1 MLTINDNQIYLT
13 RGDTAAINV
22 QIFNKDGSEYTPSA
36 ADQIIFTMSKLWD
49 TRKKLSKTIP
59 NNTLVLVLA
68 SSDTIDLPCGDY
80 AYDIRL
86 KRSGLCDTFIVE
98 GKITIGRG
106 LN

>member
-13 RGDTAAINV
+13 RGDTATIHV
-22 QIFNKDGSEYTPSA
+22 QILNTDGTEYTPSA
-36 ADQIIFTMSKLWD
+36 ADQIIFTMSKLWA
-49 TRKKLSKTIP
+49 THKKLTKTIP
-59 NNTLVLVLA
+59 NNSLILVLNP
-68 SSDTIDLPCGDY
+68 SDTLDLPCGDY
-80 AYDIRL
+80 VYDIRL

>member
-13 RGDTAAINV
+13 RGDTASIQV
-22 QIFNKDGSEYTPSA
+22 EIFNKDGSEYTPGA
-36 ADQIIFTMSKLWD
+36 ADQIIFTMSKLWN
-49 TRKKLSKTIP
+49 THKKLSKTIP
-59 NNTLVLVLA
+59 NNSLILA
-68 SSDTIDLPCGDY
+68 LSPSDTINLPCGDY

>member
-13 RGDTAAINV
+13 RGDTATIHV
-22 QIFNKDGSEYTPSA
+22 QIFNTDGSEYTPSA

-49 TRKKLSKTIP
+49 THKKLSKTITD
-59 NNTLVLVLA
+59 NMLVLA
-68 SSDTIDLPCGDY
+68 PSDTIDLPCGDY
-80 AYDIRL
+80 VYDIRL